1 VTCEGTVTCRGCR
14 DLQGGAVTCHKE
26 PLSILV
32 GAAVYSSG
40 CRCLFCLISTS
51 ALFAVR
57 VRVLVVGVLVFPC
70 VLTVVA

>member
-1 VTCEGTVTCRGCR
+1 
-14 DLQGGAVTCHKE
+14 VTCHKE

-57 VRVLVVGVLVFPC
+57 VRVLVVGVFGPSLC
-70 VLTVVA
+70 LDCGGMKDLSIGG